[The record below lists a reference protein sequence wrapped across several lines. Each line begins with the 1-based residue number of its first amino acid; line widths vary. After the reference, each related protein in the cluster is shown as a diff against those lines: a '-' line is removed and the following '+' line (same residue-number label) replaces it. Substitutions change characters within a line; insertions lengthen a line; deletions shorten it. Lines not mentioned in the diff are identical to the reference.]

1 MIHGKKN
8 NRKDLPEEQKLL
20 MSMIWLEEKAVMVDS
35 MLFTRTKT
43 RQQLSVLLTMLEAE
57 LCQVLGYY
65 GLQEKLVHEF
75 FSFITYTSFPFSVN
89 SDY

>member
-1 MIHGKKN
+1 M
-8 NRKDLPEEQKLL
+8 
-20 MSMIWLEEKAVMVDS
+20 
-35 MLFTRTKT
+35 

>member
-35 MLFTRTKT
+35 MLFTRT
-43 RQQLSVLLTMLEAE
+43 RALNEAAIISVTDHAR
-57 LCQVLGYY
+57 G
-65 GLQEKLVHEF
+65 
-75 FSFITYTSFPFSVN
+75 
-89 SDY
+89 